1 VILAFDTT
9 TGPAGERR
17 PASRLSTAG
26 TKYLSK
32 PQDYSTPPDALMDS
46 ESSNRPVVSSD
57 AAEGFI
63 GVTYGD
69 IGTTTFKCS
78 AIGPVDRN
86 DFVQVRHWQC
96 GIVLGRV
103 EQIERKTDLSL
114 EKAQL
119 MSDGE
124 PVEVDERVS
133 AMISVIGYRDD
144 RGLLQVPRTPFKA
157 GESVFKAEDSLIRQV
172 IGLLDSEKRGAY
184 LGLLNGHE
192 IPIYLDINA
201 IVQKHVSVLAKTGG
215 GKSYVVGV
223 LMEEFMK
230 HGVTVVIIDPHG
242 EYSSLR
248 EKSRGEIDRKFDVH
262 PRGYADQ
269 VLEFSP
275 DVKVNPGAHPLRF
288 TLGNLEAR
296 DIMGLTNLSNQRT
309 HLLQLRKVLDSLRMA
324 NRPYTMSEIIALL
337 DAEDDPTVGALVDQ
351 LEYLREVDI
360 FAKEGT
366 KIDELVV
373 KGKCTIINLKGSPPD
388 IQELIVNRIA
398 TALFELRK
406 VGKVPPMLMVLE
418 ESHNFC
424 PQVGVAQ
431 SSKILRTIASEGRK
445 FGLGLL
451 IVTQRAAKV
460 DKNVL
465 SQCNTQIILKVT
477 NPNDL
482 KAITSSVE
490 GLTTAMEEEVQRLPI
505 GVAIVTGGGINMPLM
520 VEIRSRETRH
530 GGESVKVLPD

>member
-1 VILAFDTT
+1 MTLA
-9 TGPAGERR
+9 
-17 PASRLSTAG
+17 
-26 TKYLSK
+26 
-32 PQDYSTPPDALMDS
+32 DALMDAEARSHSDVAS
-46 ESSNRPVVSSD
+46 EVP
-57 AAEGFI
+57 EGFV
-63 GVTYGD
+63 GVIYGD
-69 IGTTTFKCS
+69 IGTMMFKCS
-78 AIGPVDRN
+78 LIAPLDRN
-86 DFVQVRHWQC
+86 EFVQVRHWQS
-96 GIVLGRV
+96 GMVLGRV
-103 EQIERKTDLSL
+103 EEVERKTDLSL

-119 MSDGE
+119 VSGGE
-124 PVEVDERVS
+124 DIPIEERVS
-133 AMISVIGYRDD
+133 AKIAVIGYRDD

-157 GESVFKAEDSLIRQV
+157 GEAVCKADDTLIRQV
-172 IGLLDSEKRGAY
+172 VGLLDSEKKGAY
-184 LGLLNGHE
+184 LGLLCGHE
-192 IPIYLDINA
+192 IPIFLDINA
-201 IVQKHVSVLAKTGG
+201 MVQKHVSVLAKTGG

-248 EKSRGEIDRKFDVH
+248 DRSKADGTDRKFAVK
-262 PRGYADQ
+262 PRSYSDQ
-269 VLEFSP
+269 VVEFSP
-275 DVKVNPGAHPLRF
+275 DVKVNPSARPLRF

-296 DIMGLTNLSNQRT
+296 DILALTNLSNQRS
-309 HLLQLRKVLDSLRMA
+309 HLLTLRKIVDSLRMA
-324 NRPYTMSEIIALL
+324 GKAYSLAEIIAFL
-337 DAEDDPTVGALVDQ
+337 DLEEDPTAGALIDE
-351 LEYLREVDI
+351 LEYLREVDV

-366 KIDELVV
+366 KIDDLVV

-406 VGKVPPMLMVLE
+406 VNKIPPMLLVME

-424 PQVGVAQ
+424 PQIGVAA
-431 SSKILRTIASEGRK
+431 SSKIMRTIASEGRK

-482 KAITSSVE
+482 KAITASVE
-490 GLTTAMEEEVQRLPI
+490 GLTAAMEEEVQRLPI
-505 GVAIVTGGGINMPLM
+505 GVALVTGGGIQMPLM
-520 VEIRSRETRH
+520 VEVRPRETRH
-530 GGESVKVLPD
+530 GGESVKVIPD

>member
-1 VILAFDTT
+1 MDT
-9 TGPAGERR
+9 EVQNH
-17 PASRLSTAG
+17 SEVSTDV
-26 TKYLSK
+26 
-32 PQDYSTPPDALMDS
+32 P
-46 ESSNRPVVSSD
+46 
-57 AAEGFI
+57 EGFI
-63 GVTYGD
+63 GVIYGD
-69 IGTTTFKCS
+69 VGTTSFKCS
-78 AIGPVDRN
+78 VIAPIDRN
-86 DFVQVRHWQC
+86 EFVQVRHWQC
-96 GIVLGRV
+96 GMVLGRV
-103 EQIERKTDLSL
+103 EDIERKTDLSL
-114 EKAQL
+114 DKAQL
-119 MSDGE
+119 VSDGE
-124 PVEVDERVS
+124 EVQFDEKVS
-133 AMISVIGYRDD
+133 ATISVIGFRDE
-144 RGLLQVPRTPFKA
+144 RGLVQVPRAPFRA
-157 GESVFKAEDSLIRQV
+157 GESVHKAEDSLIRQV
-172 IGLLDSEKRGAY
+172 IGLLDSERKGAY

-201 IVQKHVSVLAKTGG
+201 MVQKHVSVLAKTGG

-248 EKSRGEIDRKFDVH
+248 EKSKADATERKFGVR

-269 VLEFSP
+269 VVEFSP
-275 DVKVNPGAHPLRF
+275 DVKVNPSAHPLRF

-296 DIMGLTNLSNQRT
+296 DIMGLTNLSNQRS
-309 HLLQLRKVLDSLRMA
+309 HLLLLRKVVDALRMA
-324 NRPYTMSEIIALL
+324 GRAYSMAEIIALL
-337 DAEDDPTVGALVDQ
+337 DAEDDPTVGALIDE

-406 VGKVPPMLMVLE
+406 VNKVPPMLLVLE

-424 PQVGVAQ
+424 PQIGIAA

-482 KAITSSVE
+482 KAITASVE
-490 GLTTAMEEEVQRLPI
+490 GLTSVMEDEIQRLPI
-505 GVAIVTGGGINMPLM
+505 GVALVTGGGIQMPLLIE
-520 VEIRSRETRH
+520 VRPRETRH
-530 GGESVKVLPD
+530 GGESVKILPD